1 MARAKSYL
9 GEIIKDYGCIEDRRT
24 ALGRTYTRVFLSR
37 RKGNICL
44 VFKHS
49 AWMILGGHT
58 YYFYVEPESSHTV
71 AEILSDIQRL
81 PEIEKS
87 ATHVEYTEPVNYA
100 GILIFAV
107 ALFLIV
113 MATLHHH

>member
-1 MARAKSYL
+1 MNPLRWLEQKSYL
-9 GEIIKDYGCIEDRRT
+9 GEIIKDYGCIEDRRA
-24 ALGRTYTRVFLSR
+24 ALGRTY
-37 RKGNICL
+37 
-44 VFKHS
+44 
-49 AWMILGGHT
+49 
-58 YYFYVEPESSHTV
+58 
-71 AEILSDIQRL
+71 
-81 PEIEKS
+81 IEKR